1 MAASRFN
8 SQALSRELHVGM
20 VTPGSTAGV
29 GLAFSSRQYARK
41 NRTSQIVRHLAS
53 KSERFLQGF
62 YNQGFYDFHDNG
74 EADVIEIVV
83 SEQTEKSLIALDDGA
98 NRGEWAKAVLDHKAD
113 AIIYCFEILPSI
125 AKTLREA
132 FLSHPNVHVYEHGLS
147 SLTQNV
153 DVFWNHKWDTASSI
167 SPRLEDPLFVN
178 SNVTTL
184 TCKVDTGDAVLKRLA
199 MPRIDFLKIDVEGHE
214 IEVLS
219 GFEKTLQTPELR
231 PQVIQFE
238 YGATWLPTR
247 HNLWEAYRLLGPL
260 GYITGRLYPD
270 GVDFKPYSFEDD
282 HFRMG
287 NYIAVQAHDPLAER
301 LAHF

>member
-1 MAASRFN
+1 M
-8 SQALSRELHVGM
+8 
-20 VTPGSTAGV
+20 PGPSGVAAGV

-41 NRTSQIVRHLAS
+41 NRTSQFVRHLAS

-62 YNQGFYDFHDNG
+62 YNQGFYEFHDNG
-74 EADVIEIVV
+74 EANVIEIVV
-83 SEQTEKSLIALDDGA
+83 SGQAGKSLIAIDVGA
-98 NRGEWAKAVLDHKAD
+98 SRGDWAKAVLAHSAD
-113 AIIYCFEILPSI
+113 AIIYCFEILPTISS
-125 AKTLREA
+125 ALREA
-132 FLSHPNVHVYEHGLS
+132 FVGHPNVHVYEHGLS
-147 SLTQNV
+147 SEAKNV

-167 SPRLEDPLFVN
+167 SPRLEDPLFAG
-178 SNVTTL
+178 SNVTTV
-184 TCKVDTGDAVLKRLA
+184 TGKVDTGDAAVKRLA

-219 GFEKTLQTPELR
+219 GFEKTLTTVELR

-247 HNLWEAYRLLGPL
+247 HNLLEVYRLLGPL

-270 GVDFKPYSFEDD
+270 GVEFRPYSFEDD

-287 NYIAVQAHDPLAER
+287 NYIAVQARDPLAER
-301 LAHF
+301 LARF